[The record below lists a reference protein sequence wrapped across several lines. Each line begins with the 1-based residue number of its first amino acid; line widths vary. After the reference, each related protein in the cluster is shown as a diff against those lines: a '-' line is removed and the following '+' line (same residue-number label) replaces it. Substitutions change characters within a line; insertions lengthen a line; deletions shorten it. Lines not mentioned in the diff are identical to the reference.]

1 MYLKYFRLKYR
12 NVFEILWKYFRD
24 EETQMTVVR
33 HMFNYKKKLL
43 VQFLM
48 Q

>member
-12 NVFEILWKYFRD
+12 NEFEILWKYFWD

-33 HMFNYKKKLL
+33 YINKKKLL

-48 Q
+48 VA